1 MDTQIIF
8 NDETVHPE
16 TTTDLILHGN
26 SNVKDVLDNFRAVPM
41 SDFGKKLADA
51 ASLAEVCRLIHQN
64 YTFAKDSVDNVEWKI
79 VGNPS
84 IDNDQLHVSNS
95 KYIWRTLKLG
105 AYTFDVDFDIN
116 CNDSNK
122 IIFQLFDNTALPT
135 SGYAYGTYR
144 HWYRLLISSDGYLQF
159 KYIYQ
164 VSTYNNGYT
173 WGATTQSLT
182 KTFDYKVADAYHI
195 TLRFDKSDST
205 AGLKVNGGSW
215 NWTDANSVP
224 VSNKSWRVYLG
235 YSADALID
243 NFVLTNDSTVVSKLD
258 FT

>member
-1 MDTQIIF
+1 MDAQIIF

-51 ASLAEVCRLIHQN
+51 PSLAEVCRLMHHN
-64 YTFAKDSVDNVEWKI
+64 YTFAKDLVDSVEWKI

-84 IDNDQLHVSNS
+84 VDNDQLHVSNGN
-95 KYIWRTLKLG
+95 YIWRTLKLG
-105 AYTFDVDFDIN
+105 AYTFDVDFDIS
-116 CNDSNK
+116 CTDSNK
-122 IIFQLFDNTALPT
+122 IIFQLYDNITTA
-135 SGYAYGTYR
+135 AANAVR
-144 HWYRLLISSDGYLQF
+144 HWYRLLITADGYLQF
-159 KYIYQ
+159 RYI
-164 VSTYNNGYT
+164 
-173 WGATTQSLT
+173 TQSAVTNAGAAGNYWWDSAVTKLT
-182 KTFDYKVADAYHI
+182 KTFDFKTDEPSHI

-205 AGLKVNGGSW
+205 AGVKVNGGSW
-215 NWTDANSVP
+215 DWTNASSVP

-235 YSADALID
+235 NTADALID
-243 NFVLTNDSTVVSKLD
+243 NFVLTNDSTVVSNLD